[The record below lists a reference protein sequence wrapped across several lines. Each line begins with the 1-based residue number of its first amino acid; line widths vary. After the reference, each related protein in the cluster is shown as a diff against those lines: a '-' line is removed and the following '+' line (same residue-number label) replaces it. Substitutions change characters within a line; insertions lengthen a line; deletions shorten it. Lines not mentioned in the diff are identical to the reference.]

1 MVLVGFLTD
10 SSIARALYIGS
21 VLCRFHRDGFLS
33 RCASL
38 HRDSFD
44 ADVLAYSYSIRYTID
59 HTFFAIRHLPKSHV
73 VLHPCLPKRALPQYV
88 SFVSRSDY
96 PRGVNRRDAGAGLRS
111 FCAVENSLCGGGLNP
126 LATAIEVKNVAKS
139 FIIRHNRN
147 NSLKSNIVGVFHKR
161 FREEK
166 EILWA
171 LKEVSF
177 DVLPGEA
184 VGLIGRNGS
193 GKSTLL
199 KIIAGIYPPTS
210 GRVNLSNARVG
221 TMIEL
226 GVGFHPELT
235 GEENIYLGASIYGL
249 SRKDIEKI
257 YPRIVAFS
265 ELDGFMDTAV
275 KNYSSGM
282 QARLGFAL
290 AVNLAPDILLV
301 DEVLAVGD
309 EAFQRKCMAWMEQFR
324 SAGKTIVFVSH
335 NPEDVRRICDRACVL
350 DLGSVVFLGKTD
362 EAIDR
367 YHALLGAA

>member
-1 MVLVGFLTD
+1 
-10 SSIARALYIGS
+10 
-21 VLCRFHRDGFLS
+21 LS
-33 RCASL
+33 
-38 HRDSFD
+38 
-44 ADVLAYSYSIRYTID
+44 
-59 HTFFAIRHLPKSHV
+59 
-73 VLHPCLPKRALPQYV
+73 
-88 SFVSRSDY
+88 
-96 PRGVNRRDAGAGLRS
+96 
-111 FCAVENSLCGGGLNP
+111 
-126 LATAIEVKNVAKS
+126 TAIEVKNVTKS

-147 NSLKSNIVGVFHKR
+147 NSLKSSIVGIFHKR
-161 FREEK
+161 FREHTET
-166 EILWA
+166 LWA
-171 LKEVSF
+171 LKGITF
-177 DVLPGEA
+177 DIRHGEA

-249 SRKDIEKI
+249 GRKDIEKI
-257 YPRIVAFS
+257 YSRIVEFS

-290 AVNLAPDILLV
+290 AVNLDPDILLV

-309 EAFQRKCMAWMEQFR
+309 EAFQRKCMAWMDQFR
-324 SAGKTIVFVSH
+324 MAGKTIVFVSH
-335 NPEDVRRICDRACVL
+335 APEDVRRVCDRACVL
-350 DLGSVVFLGKTD
+350 DQGSVIFLGKTD
-362 EAIDR
+362 EAIAR